1 MIRNYKSDAANSG
14 LTSTIGLAS
23 TGITDLENS
32 VPLPLFLSNSLP
44 EKSTSDNE
52 LFIELHFLAQIT
64 LRALLNRITTSLR
77 YFSAFGPDSS

>member
-1 MIRNYKSDAANSG
+1 
-14 LTSTIGLAS
+14 
-23 TGITDLENS
+23 
-32 VPLPLFLSNSLP
+32 LFLSNSLP
-44 EKSTSDNE
+44 EISTSDNE